1 MKFLRLIA
9 IVILPSL
16 LSGCLF
22 IPGKFESVMDMRRN
36 GNFTFAY
43 KGELVF
49 QLPDEKMFNDK
60 VDSKPKLWN
69 DKMAVCWSDDTKEVD
84 NFGVYEEEPA
94 PIKLGKKGKAKARK
108 FSLASFAEGE
118 AKAAPVPP
126 VMNPTKPM
134 PVPPAPPKPATSTTD
149 APGTA
154 TGAANV
160 PGKAAEAAKEAA
172 SKVGEPAEATDA
184 AEDAEA
190 SVSAPI
196 IRKCAKAE
204 IAELKTE
211 WQEKQDK
218 EVADAKQF
226 SEIMASVIGLDPTRP
241 DTMNRFAADL
251 MKQAGWRSVV
261 YKGDGIF
268 LVDYLHTGNLDQD
281 FIFPVLPDQQYP
293 VPFVMIKRR
302 ADGSAL
308 VETPG
313 YALGTNGGL
322 IGAMIAVAES
332 RTKLSPF
339 EKEPRNPLNNINGKF
354 TLTTDGEI
362 LTNNTVDGPTTA
374 ANGRTLFWEFN
385 DLKDP
390 APKALIKLK

>member
-1 MKFLRLIA
+1 MKLIKLLA
-9 IVILPSL
+9 VIVLPAL

-22 IPGKFESVMDMRRN
+22 IPGKFESTMDMRRD
-36 GNFTFAY
+36 GNFNFTY

-49 QLPDEKMFNDK
+49 QLPDEKMFNEKPD
-60 VDSKPKLWN
+60 DKPKTWN

-84 NFGVYEEEPA
+84 NFGVYEPEPA
-94 PIKLGKKGKAKARK
+94 PVDLSKKGKSKAKK
-108 FSLASFAEGE
+108 FSLASYAEADTKTAPLPPVVTSGKPPAPATPPKTTTVPVE
-118 AKAAPVPP
+118 TAKPVPVP
-126 VMNPTKPM
+126 A
-134 PVPPAPPKPATSTTD
+134 PPAPPKVSTAAD
-149 APGTA
+149 AA
-154 TGAANV
+154 K
-160 PGKAAEAAKEAA
+160 KAGEAAADATADDDEAA
-172 SKVGEPAEATDA
+172 TVAE
-184 AEDAEA
+184 
-190 SVSAPI
+190 PI
-196 IRKCAKAE
+196 IRKCTKAE
-204 IAELKTE
+204 VAELKTE

-218 EVADAKQF
+218 DAADAKQF
-226 SEIMASVIGLDPTRP
+226 SEVMASVIGLDPTRP

-251 MKQAGWRSVV
+251 MKQEGWRSVV

-268 LVDYLHTGNLDQD
+268 LVDYSHTGSLDQD

-322 IGAMIAVAES
+322 IGAMVAVAES
-332 RTKLSPF
+332 RAKASPF
-339 EKEPRNPLNNINGKF
+339 EKAPRNPLNNINGKF

-362 LTNNTVDGPTTA
+362 LTNNTVDGPSA
-374 ANGRTLFWEFN
+374 AVNGRKLFWEFN
-385 DLKDP
+385 NLKDP

>member
-1 MKFLRLIA
+1 M
-9 IVILPSL
+9 
-16 LSGCLF
+16 
-22 IPGKFESVMDMRRN
+22 
-36 GNFTFAY
+36 
-43 KGELVF
+43 
-49 QLPDEKMFNDK
+49 
-60 VDSKPKLWN
+60 
-69 DKMAVCWSDDTKEVD
+69 
-84 NFGVYEEEPA
+84 
-94 PIKLGKKGKAKARK
+94 
-108 FSLASFAEGE
+108 
-118 AKAAPVPP
+118 PP
-126 VMNPTKPM
+126 VMNAPKPM
-134 PVPPAPPKPATSTTD
+134 PAPPAPPAPPKSTTSPTD
-149 APGTA
+149 APAKAPDAAGKVREA
-154 TGAANV
+154 TV
-160 PGKAAEAAKEAA
+160 EAADVTED
-172 SKVGEPAEATDA
+172 DA
-184 AEDAEA
+184 P
-190 SVSAPI
+190 VSAPI

-322 IGAMIAVAES
+322 IGALIAVAES

-362 LTNNTVDGPTTA
+362 LTNNTVDGPSSA